1 MIQLSNHFANTHL
14 MPVIFSMN
22 IPTSFESIRTAEV
35 SMFCD
40 HVSRKVFN
48 LFLTCAEILKMKQFL
63 SERLEIFESDVQSLN

>member
-1 MIQLSNHFANTHL
+1 
-14 MPVIFSMN
+14 
-22 IPTSFESIRTAEV
+22 
-35 SMFCD
+35 MFCD